1 MIKNKKQC
9 IQEKRLYER
18 MITLIK
24 NMKTLG
30 Q

>member
-1 MIKNKKQC
+1 MIKNKNQC
-9 IQEKRLYER
+9 IQGKRLYER
-18 MITLIK
+18 MIILIK